1 MAVCVRVGIDLGD
14 RLAPNSVK
22 RKFLVS
28 GMADDEQFP
37 HYQEFHVVHD
47 YLVTP
52 SRKMQARLRKRG
64 QRETKIT
71 FSKNRTGTGTVPG
84 VYSIKEQSDVEKRT
98 AAMATIEDLYPV
110 EAWTRIYTDGSAT
123 NAIQNGGA
131 GIYIQYPNAE
141 KDTISIPTG
150 IHCSN
155 YEAEA
160 CAIIEA
166 ATHLAEKTPQTNQVV
181 FLTDALSVLQASKN
195 GKLAKLTT
203 ALGQLNYL
211 MIVLQWIPS
220 HCKIPGNEKADS
232 LAKQG
237 AEKLQPDR
245 PITFQELKAIVKNK
259 RKPPTAAPDHYHQ
272 LDKKAQ
278 IHGDLNENDILVSSD
293 QNNSDTVLKICG
305 NQHALLQDSGNLY
318 LTASLKPGWDS
329 LQTFWAAEPN
339 YVENTWNEIVRSCG
353 SKLNNV

>member
-1 MAVCVRVGIDLGD
+1 MKGRMKDLARG
-14 RLAPNSVK
+14 RLK
-22 RKFLVS
+22 RSSF
-28 GMADDEQFP
+28 
-37 HYQEFHVVHD
+37 VH
-47 YLVTP
+47 
-52 SRKMQARLRKRG
+52 QAKRLRKGLKDMPSNVLPLTYIPEQTPWKEPKTHIEIKR
-64 QRETKIT
+64 
-71 FSKNRTGTGTVPG
+71 TVPG

-98 AAMATIEDLYPV
+98 AAMATIEDLNPV

-181 FLTDALSVLQASKN
+181 FLTDALSVLQASEN

-211 MIVLQWIPS
+211 RIVLQWIRD
-220 HCKIPGNEKADS
+220 GNWSKPFPRKGNA
-232 LAKQG
+232 AGVQG
-237 AEKLQPDR
+237 
-245 PITFQELKAIVKNK
+245 
-259 RKPPTAAPDHYHQ
+259 PPQAPV
-272 LDKKAQ
+272 
-278 IHGDLNENDILVSSD
+278 GSR
-293 QNNSDTVLKICG
+293 G
-305 NQHALLQDSGNLY
+305 NAPCVG
-318 LTASLKPGWDS
+318 
-329 LQTFWAAEPN
+329 
-339 YVENTWNEIVRSCG
+339 
-353 SKLNNV
+353 